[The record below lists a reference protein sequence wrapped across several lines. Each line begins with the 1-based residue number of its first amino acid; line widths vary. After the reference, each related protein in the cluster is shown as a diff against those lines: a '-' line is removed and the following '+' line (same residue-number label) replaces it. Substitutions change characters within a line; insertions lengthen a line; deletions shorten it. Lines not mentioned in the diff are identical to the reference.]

1 VDASF
6 TPSLVLS
13 EAADGV
19 STVKSLALMK
29 EVGSSSGAEPL
40 FYCGSMLDPH
50 VPSSKI
56 AFLSVQDI
64 QHRFEVGDLGS
75 LELLDL
81 LLARVAAIDA
91 KDTGI
96 ALNSLAALSDDARH
110 VAKERDDERSRGVV
124 RGALHGMPVLIK
136 DNIEAEGLPGIAG
149 STSLL
154 GRPVRDATLVTR
166 LREAGAVVFASTNLS
181 QWANIRSPR
190 STSGYSSSAGLV
202 ANPWSLDRSA
212 GGSSSGSGAALA
224 AGLSPLAVGTETDG
238 SIVCPAS
245 LNGVVGLKPT
255 VGNVPTTFVI
265 PISKSQ
271 DSPGPMG
278 RSVDDVALLYG
289 VLAQSTPPA
298 STLTPTF
305 AVATN
310 WRTGHPQTDQHF
322 DEVIAA
328 LRHSGLSII
337 DREAALPGEQE
348 FMDEGAVLF
357 AELFDDL
364 SEYLQDRPGDGVHS
378 LADVVAFED
387 EHRDREQVYFG
398 HENFT
403 ISLMSGGRAGGVY
416 KEARERNLLW
426 AIETCLTPALA
437 DVNLLLAPAF
447 GPSWKSDLI
456 VGGHPG
462 PASPATTA
470 PAIAGWPI
478 LSMPMGLIGGLP
490 VGLAIVGRA
499 QSEWTILEG
508 ARRIEHV
515 LKERGANPTPQWTR
529 PTRG

>member
-1 VDASF
+1 
-6 TPSLVLS
+6 
-13 EAADGV
+13 
-19 STVKSLALMK
+19 MN
-29 EVGSSSGAEPL
+29 
-40 FYCGSMLDPH
+40 DPH
-50 VPSSKI
+50 ARSSKV
-56 AFLSVQDI
+56 AFLSILEVQ
-64 QHRFEVGDLGS
+64 QRFDAGDLTS
-75 LELLDL
+75 VALVDL
-81 LLARVAAIDA
+81 LLSRVAAIDA
-91 KDTGI
+91 KDSKV
-96 ALNSLAALSDDARH
+96 ALNSLAALSADALH
-110 VAKERDDERSRGVV
+110 VAKERDDERARGIV
-124 RGALHGMPVLIK
+124 RGSLHGVPVLIK
-136 DNIEAEGLPGIAG
+136 DNIEALGLPGIAG
-149 STSLL
+149 STSLI
-154 GRPVRDATLVTR
+154 GRPSRDATLVTR
-166 LREAGAVVFASTNLS
+166 IRDAGAIVFGSTNLS

-224 AGLSPLAVGTETDG
+224 AGLAPLAVGTETDG

-255 VGNVPTTFVI
+255 VGNVSTNYVI

-278 RSVDDVALLYG
+278 RSVHDVALFYR
-289 VLAQSTPPA
+289 VLSQSGPPA
-298 STLTPTF
+298 TILPPTF

-310 WRTGHPQTDQHF
+310 SRTGHPQTDQLS
-322 DEVIAA
+322 DEVVAT
-328 LRHSGLSII
+328 LRAGGLSII

-348 FMDEGAVLF
+348 GNDEAAVLF

-364 SEYLQDRPGDGVHS
+364 TEYLAERPGDGVHS
-378 LADVVAFED
+378 LAEVVAYED
-387 EHRDREQVYFG
+387 EHRDIEQVYFG
-398 HENFT
+398 HENFIT
-403 ISLMSGGRAGGVY
+403 AINSRGRAGGLY
-416 KEARERNLLW
+416 QEARKRNLLW
-426 AIETCLTPALA
+426 AIDTCLTPALA
-437 DVNLLLAPAF
+437 DVDLLIAPAF

-456 VGGHPG
+456 VGGSPG

-508 ARRIEHV
+508 ARQIER
-515 LKERGANPTPQWTR
+515 LLQERGLETEPRWAT